1 VLLMANTIFP
11 DLVSA
16 GGVIYRD
23 AAGVPLAPPNV
34 QNAYSPLPPF
44 VIAPCDAS
52 ALPSDCDARIEPR
65 QVNAIVSELLSF
77 AECMDPTGTWNCDS
91 LQNLCAAFSA
101 WVALHATGVM
111 IADEPPVDADDNRLW
126 WESDTGFLFVKYNDG
141 NSTQWVQI
149 TSKVVVDNV
158 SIVGAGLP
166 GSPFKVGVVDCG
178 VY

>member
-1 VLLMANTIFP
+1 MANTIFP

-23 AAGVPLAPPNV
+23 ATGTPLDPPNV

-44 VIAPCDAS
+44 IITPCDAA

-77 AECMDPTGTWNCDS
+77 AECLDPEGTWNCDS
-91 LQNLCAAFSA
+91 LKNLCASFTA
-101 WVALHATGVM
+101 WMEIHIAGVLVG
-111 IADEPPVDADDNRLW
+111 DEPPATPADNQLW
-126 WESDTGFLFVKYNDG
+126 WESDTGFLFLHYNDG
-141 NSTQWVQI
+141 NTVQWVQI
-149 TSKVVVDNV
+149 TSKTVVDNV

-166 GSPFKVGVVDCG
+166 GNPFKVGVIDCG